1 MRGYQ
6 STENVAVRSNSA
18 NSFAATGLKELLIC
32 IGVGVAAGL
41 AVTLMNRLRLNPGLT
56 GHKVLF
62 WMPMLIVARLTT
74 RYPIGASVG
83 SAATAATC
91 LGFGTNLAGL
101 PLYMPLIVL
110 AGSVL
115 DAAAGL
121 AEHRRL
127 PVWLIIPLF
136 GAAGMI
142 GATLCAVKR
151 LLSPSVKWH
160 LFFGIPDPA
169 ASMICWAFFGL
180 LAGLIGA
187 ALATGVIRL
196 ARRKKNKP
204 PQPSA

>member
-6 STENVAVRSNSA
+6 STENVVVRSSSSA
-18 NSFAATGLKELLIC
+18 SVANAAGVKGLLAC

-41 AVTLMNRLRLNPGLT
+41 CVTFVSRLGLHVGLT

-62 WMPMLIVARLTT
+62 WMPLLIMARLAT
-74 RYPIGASVG
+74 RHPIGATAG
-83 SAATAATC
+83 SAATGVTC
-91 LGFGTNLAGL
+91 LAFGTNLAGPAL
-101 PLYMPLIVL
+101 FMPLIVL

-121 AEHRRL
+121 SERKHL
-127 PVWLIIPLF
+127 PVWLIVPLF

-160 LFFGIPDPA
+160 ILFGIPDPV

-180 LAGLIGA
+180 LAGLVGA

-196 ARRKKNKP
+196 VRGKKPINR
-204 PQPSA
+204 

>member
-6 STENVAVRSNSA
+6 STENVVARSSSA
-18 NSFAATGLKELLIC
+18 SSAAGAAGLRELLIC
-32 IGVGVAAGL
+32 IGVGAVAGL
-41 AVTLMNRLRLNPGLT
+41 GVTFVNRMGLHVGLT

-62 WMPMLIVARLTT
+62 WMPMLIIARLVARHPL
-74 RYPIGASVG
+74 GATAG
-83 SAATAATC
+83 SAATGAVC
-91 LGFGTNLAGL
+91 LGFGTNLAGP

-121 AEHRRL
+121 SERKHL

-160 LFFGIPDPA
+160 VLLGIPDPA
-169 ASMICWAFFGL
+169 ASMISWAFFGL
-180 LAGLIGA
+180 LAGLVGA
-187 ALATGVIRL
+187 AVATGVLRL
-196 ARRKKNKP
+196 VRRNKAAN
-204 PQPSA
+204 S

>member
-6 STENVAVRSNSA
+6 STENVAVRSSSA
-18 NSFAATGLKELLIC
+18 AGVAGAAGVRELLGC
-32 IGVGVAAGL
+32 IGVGVLAGL
-41 AVTLMNRLRLNPGLT
+41 GVTFVSRMGLHVGLT

-62 WMPMLIVARLTT
+62 WMPMLIVARLVS
-74 RYPIGASVG
+74 RHPVGATAG

-91 LGFGTNLAGL
+91 LAFGTNLAGTAL
-101 PLYMPLIVL
+101 FMPLIVL

-121 AEHRRL
+121 AERRHL

-151 LLSPSVKWH
+151 LLAPSVKWH
-160 LFFGIPDPA
+160 VLLGIPDPA
-169 ASMICWAFFGL
+169 ASMISWAFFGL
-180 LAGLIGA
+180 LAGLVGA

-196 ARRKKNKP
+196 VRRKKAPNP
-204 PQPSA
+204 